1 MKARVQSI
9 LRRILPR
16 GIQEEY
22 LDAFEELTLSMPWVI
37 GEGAALLVGGYWNQA
52 VAAFNRYGSAAQ
64 ILLTVFCFSVVARP
78 PALLYGAGA
87 ILCAVTLRD
96 AFTHQDAPSS
106 ESRYYMGLAG
116 DAAVAGAFLLLAET
130 LAVLF
135 APSLAFPAPV
145 LYHGAVVCLPL
156 QPLLRMVLRPRPD
169 PGPVFDVSTMSAR
182 EVYKK
187 TCRLSILWLGTFN
200 GLFALNVSDKPNSI
214 QDRLIGA
221 VPMFTLLLWHLL
233 QRNALSRRDDITE
246 LGVDPEKKDLS
257 RLKETLPQGLTK
269 KDPFYRWYVLLE
281 VMIFVE
287 LSAALLLVLWPW
299 LIGQDTSFV
308 RPGVSLAAFTT
319 TVVSWKYVK
328 NANRGAALALEA
340 EIKGVGA

>member
-1 MKARVQSI
+1 
-9 LRRILPR
+9 
-16 GIQEEY
+16 
-22 LDAFEELTLSMPWVI
+22 
-37 GEGAALLVGGYWNQA
+37 
-52 VAAFNRYGSAAQ
+52 
-64 ILLTVFCFSVVARP
+64 
-78 PALLYGAGA
+78 
-87 ILCAVTLRD
+87 
-96 AFTHQDAPSS
+96 
-106 ESRYYMGLAG
+106 
-116 DAAVAGAFLLLAET
+116 
-130 LAVLF
+130 
-135 APSLAFPAPV
+135 
-145 LYHGAVVCLPL
+145 
-156 QPLLRMVLRPRPD
+156 
-169 PGPVFDVSTMSAR
+169 MSAR
-182 EVYKK
+182 EVYKR

-221 VPMFTLLLWHLL
+221 VPMLTLLLWHLL
-233 QRNALSRRDDITE
+233 QRNALSRRDHIIE

-257 RLKETLPQGLTK
+257 RQKETLPQGLTK